1 MLEKLRCD
9 LYPAPTVSTKPP
21 PQSRPIAPSLAQ
33 VVIDYSPILTGLKNL
48 AHSVDE
54 YYPEDELPQLLEV
67 LVNSYFKDG
76 VDETSNEFYKIT
88 FDGNDEI
95 EFMHGDKALAI
106 VTGIDDITRYW
117 LPGYAVD
124 SNYSHL
130 VDLIYKKD
138 GLVMLTMPYTVL
150 EEVGRADSIRTAR

>member
-1 MLEKLRCD
+1 MSEKLRCGS
-9 LYPAPTVSTKPP
+9 YPALIVSTKPP
-21 PQSRPIAPSLAQ
+21 PQSRVIVPSLAQ
-33 VVIDYSPILTGLKNL
+33 VVIDYSPILNGLKNL

-54 YYPEDELPQLLEV
+54 YYPEEELPTLLEV

-95 EFMHGDKALAI
+95 EFLHGDKALAI

-117 LPGYAVD
+117 LPGYRVD
-124 SNYSHL
+124 SEYSHL
-130 VDLIYKKD
+130 VDLVYKDD
-138 GLVMLTMPYTVL
+138 GLVMLTMPHRVL
-150 EEVGRADSIRTAR
+150 QEVSNAAQVGRAR